1 MAKKIKITEEG
12 ISGFFKSFFRAKAD
26 GKEKAWIDSL
36 EDKSPELADIWK
48 DYDELITK
56 QMLDRKKMMQKYG
69 GESQTLANYLK
80 TIKK

>member
-1 MAKKIKITEEG
+1 
-12 ISGFFKSFFRAKAD
+12 
-26 GKEKAWIDSL
+26 L

-56 QMLDRKKMMQKYG
+56 TMADRKKMMQKYG
-69 GESQTLANYLK
+69 GESQFLANYLK